1 MADMST
7 KNEALKND
15 ILRLLHGAA
24 DGPLT
29 ATELSSALKLRG
41 AARKRLQKWL
51 AAMVRQGDI
60 VCLRG
65 NRYALGQKAG
75 LATGTLDVARSGNG
89 YVTGADCPQGVFV
102 RQDDLST
109 ALPGDRVVVRLH
121 TESPKGR
128 KGKPAPDRAVARAAG
143 KIIRILER
151 GRHDI
156 VGTVRLTGRLVYVIP
171 INPVYRQSFA
181 VPDAKGA
188 SPGDRVVV
196 RFMQWASKH
205 VSPEGEIIEVLGPE
219 DDPSVDTL
227 AIMRH
232 YGLSGAFERKVVRE
246 AESVSALMDEPGD
259 REDLRELYVLTVDPA
274 RARDFDDA
282 LSLERDAEE
291 RPVLGIHIADV
302 SHFVREGAALD
313 VEARARGCSV
323 YFPDQVIPML
333 PEQLSNGVCSLRPDE
348 DRLAF
353 SVFLTLGPRGEV
365 VSRRFART
373 LIRSKLRLTYEQAMD
388 CLDGKAGKGI
398 PRKARRLLGEL
409 SRTAQRFRKQRLK
422 KHALDLDIPEC
433 EVVIGDDG
441 MIAGIRLVPYDA
453 SHQLVEECMVAA
465 NEAVAAELSNRGI
478 RIISRLH
485 PPPSYSRIEDLT
497 AELVSLGYTPGD
509 LTKPRNLARFLR
521 SIRENPLRHH
531 VRIAVLRSMKRAIY
545 SAEDT
550 GHYGLAKQWY
560 AHFTSPIRRYPDL
573 VLHRQL
579 ATALTS
585 GGRGQP
591 GEDKLK
597 EIASACTDREQTAEE
612 AERAV
617 IEIKKY
623 RYLQQQLE
631 LQSPATYEA
640 TVVNVSNFGLFVEL
654 MELQVQGLVHISA
667 ISDRFVRYSRKTQ
680 SLRAGKKRY
689 SLGQKVKVYVI
700 DVDFDKRQVDFAL
713 AD

>member
-1 MADMST
+1 MST

-15 ILRLLHGAA
+15 ILQMLHEAT

-29 ATELSSALKLRG
+29 AAEMANALKLRG

-51 AAMVRQGDI
+51 AAMVKQGDI

-75 LATGTLDVARSGNG
+75 LATGRLDVARSGNG

-121 TESPKGR
+121 TEPPRGR
-128 KGKPAPDRAVARAAG
+128 KGKPASAGAKERAAG

-188 SPGDRVVV
+188 TPGHRVVV
-196 RFMQWASKH
+196 RFVQWASKH
-205 VSPEGEIIEVLGPE
+205 VSPEGEILEVLGPE

-227 AIMRH
+227 AMMRH
-232 YGLSGAFERKVVRE
+232 YGLSGAFEQSVVRE
-246 AESVSALMDEPGD
+246 AESVSALMDEPGE
-259 REDLRELYVLTVDPA
+259 REDLREQYLLTVDPA

-282 LSLERDAEE
+282 LSLDRDADD

-302 SHFVREGAALD
+302 SHFVREGSALD
-313 VEARARGCSV
+313 IEARARGCSV

-353 SVFLTLGPRGEV
+353 SVFLTLGKHGEV
-365 VSRRFART
+365 LSRRFAKT
-373 LIRSKLRLTYEQAMD
+373 LIRSALRLTYEQAMD
-388 CLDGKAGKGI
+388 CLDGKNVKGV
-398 PRKARRLLGEL
+398 PQKARRLLADL
-409 SRTAQRFRKQRLK
+409 DRAAQRFRAQRIR

-433 EVVIGDDG
+433 EIVMGDDG
-441 MIAGIRLVPYDA
+441 MISGIRLVPYDA
-453 SHQLVEECMVAA
+453 SHKLVEECMVAA
-465 NEAVAAELSNRGI
+465 NEAVAAELAGRGI
-478 RIISRLH
+478 HIISRLH

-497 AELVSLGYTPGD
+497 AELLSLGYTPGD
-509 LTKPRNLARFLR
+509 LSKPRNLARFLR
-521 SIRENPLRHH
+521 SIRDNPLAHH
-531 VRIAVLRSMKRAIY
+531 VRISVLRSMKRATY

-550 GHYGLAKQWY
+550 GHYGLAKKYY

-579 ATALTS
+579 ATALAT
-585 GGRGQP
+585 GRRGQP
-591 GEDKLK
+591 DQDALK
-597 EIASACTDREQTAEE
+597 ETALACTDREQNAEE

-617 IEIKKY
+617 VEIKKY

-654 MELQVQGLVHISA
+654 MELQVQGLVHVSA

-680 SLRAGKKRY
+680 SLRAGRKRY
-689 SLGQKVKVYVI
+689 SLGQKVRVYVT
-700 DVDFDKRQVDFAL
+700 DVNFDKRQVDFAL
-713 AD
+713 A

>member
-1 MADMST
+1 MKSE
-7 KNEALKND
+7 KLKHD
-15 ILRLLHGAA
+15 ILRLLHDKAEA
-24 DGPLT
+24 PLT
-29 ATELSSALKLRG
+29 ATAISTELGLRG

-51 AAMVRQGDI
+51 AAMVSHGDI

-75 LATGTLDVARSGNG
+75 LATGTLEVARSGNG

-121 TESPKGR
+121 ADPPRGR
-128 KGKPAPDRAVARAAG
+128 KGSPAASSGATRAAG
-143 KIIRILER
+143 KIIRVLER

-156 VGTVRLTGRLVYVIP
+156 VGTLRLTGRLLFVIP
-171 INPVYRQSFA
+171 INPVYRQSFG

-188 SPGDRVVV
+188 EPGHRVVV
-196 RFMQWASKH
+196 RFVQWASKH

-227 AIMRH
+227 AVMRH
-232 YGLSGAFERKVVRE
+232 YGLSKAFPHEVLSE
-246 AESVSALMDEPGD
+246 AESVSALMGEPGK
-259 REDLRELYVLTVDPA
+259 REDLRERYILTVDPA

-282 LSLERDAEE
+282 LSLERDAED
-291 RPVLGIHIADV
+291 RRVLGIHIADV
-302 SHFVREGAALD
+302 SHFVREGSVLD
-313 VEARARGCSV
+313 LEARARGCSA

-353 SVFLTLGPRGEV
+353 SVFLTLGTHGEV
-365 VSRRFART
+365 VSRRFAKT
-373 LIRSKLRLTYEQAMD
+373 LIRSSLRLTYERAMD
-388 CLDGKAGKGI
+388 CLAGKKLKGV
-398 PRKARRLLGEL
+398 PPKAAQLLREL
-409 SRTAQRFRKQRLK
+409 DRTAQQFRGQRLK

-433 EVVIGDDG
+433 EIVVGDDG
-441 MIAGIRLVPYDA
+441 MISGIRVVPYDA

-465 NEAVAAELSNRGI
+465 NEAVAAELAQRGI

-485 PPPSYSRIEDLT
+485 PPPSHSRIEDVT
-497 AELVSLGYTPGD
+497 AELLAQGYTPGD

-521 SIRENPLRHH
+521 SVKDDPLGHH
-531 VRIAVLRSMKRAIY
+531 ARIAVLRSMKRAIY
-545 SAEDT
+545 SADDT

-579 ATALTS
+579 ALALSS
-585 GGRGQP
+585 GVRGQP
-591 GEDKLK
+591 GQEAL
-597 EIASACTDREQTAEE
+597 EAVALACTNHEQTAEE

-617 IEIKKY
+617 KEIKKF

-631 LQSPATYEA
+631 LQSPETYEA
-640 TVVNVSNFGLFVEL
+640 TVVNVSNFGMFVEL
-654 MELQVQGLVHISA
+654 TELQLQGLVHVSTISE
-667 ISDRFVRYSRKTQ
+667 RFVRYSRKSQ
-680 SLRAGKKRY
+680 SLQAGKQRY
-689 SLGQKVKVYVI
+689 RLGQKVRVHVV
-700 DVDFDKRQVDFAL
+700 DVNFDKRQIDFVL
-713 AD
+713 A